1 MSKLTNRKL
10 KKLLRDACNSIE
22 TPNVRDKV
30 KTYPIKQ
37 FGDNSEQAVKRRI
50 SRKSVWRAGFA
61 VCCIAVISV
70 TLGVTLPINSN
81 GVKPAPPQV
90 CSYSYVTIDIN
101 PSVTIRLDSDKNV
114 VDITNNNY
122 DGGVVVSGIDVKA
135 LQGQNVDAA
144 IDAVLNSAAACGFI
158 AYNDH
163 ISEKIRNAVKV
174 VALDDDGE
182 NAVELMNSVVD
193 EVKDYFSYRNIY
205 ALVAGDNAS
214 MDLNDEIM
222 EKYGITYGKYSL
234 IKDLYY
240 QTKSVPI
247 DKTQAQKDLDE
258 FIRDNKN
265 ARVSSLY
272 ERIRVSVTDNFEK
285 IYQCVYDVMIDI
297 NGYLDYISNIDIN
310 YNIDIDKF
318 IENELRKMNF
328 EELWTAKSKLFY
340 SSVVIKIIDLQDAI
354 FQAIE
359 QVVSQTSREFIMFI
373 DWIRSISSGS

>member
-1 MSKLTNRKL
+1 M
-10 KKLLRDACNSIE
+10 
-22 TPNVRDKV
+22 
-30 KTYPIKQ
+30 
-37 FGDNSEQAVKRRI
+37 
-50 SRKSVWRAGFA
+50 
-61 VCCIAVISV
+61 CCIAVISV

-81 GVKPAPPQV
+81 GVKPSPPQV

-144 IDAVLNSAAACGFI
+144 IVAVLNSAAACGFI

-285 IYQCVYDVMIDI
+285 IYQCVYDVMVDI
-297 NGYLDYISNIDIN
+297 NGYLDYISNIDNN